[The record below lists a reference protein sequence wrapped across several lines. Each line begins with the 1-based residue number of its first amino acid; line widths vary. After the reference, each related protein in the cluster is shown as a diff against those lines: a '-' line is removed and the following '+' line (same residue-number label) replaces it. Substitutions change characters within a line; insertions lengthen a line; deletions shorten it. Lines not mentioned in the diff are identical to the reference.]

1 MVWSDTTTNN
11 QQQCENQSIIRKSD
25 ISWLLLASAS
35 NSVTMVL
42 FNRIHSTNQ
51 SEALATQRLMM
62 TNATQLLH
70 TDIRIGTLL
79 QYGSD
84 ALHNTVARI
93 EFLHQVQMQAANT
106 HTHTHTHTHVSGMA
120 NGVTTCSEWMGCIS
134 SNTASSA
141 LSQLKSSSTTEEA
154 MLSWV
159 APEPAPAPAPARSL
173 EHPIQERVAVAATDN
188 SNKQQREARR
198 SEVRV

>member
-106 HTHTHTHTHVSGMA
+106 HTHTHTHTRIRHGQ
-120 NGVTTCSEWMGCIS
+120 CSEWTGCIS

-159 APEPAPAPAPARSL
+159 APAPAPARSL